1 MSKRFVLDASALSLY
16 FAGREEVKRLVD
28 DAYSGRI
35 KLFMCEVN
43 IAEFLYSC
51 AKVLGWEAAL
61 ARHSLLRNS
70 PIEVVGVDEKLTVE
84 AARLK
89 LKHAGKLSLADCYLV
104 ALARLRK
111 ATVVTAD
118 SSIREVAETPIA
130 LIPL

>member
-1 MSKRFVLDASALSLY
+1 
-16 FAGREEVKRLVD
+16 VD

-84 AARLK
+84 ARASVP
-89 LKHAGKLSLADCYLV
+89 AYSLSFSLTFSLEKITFGLFNIEFIKPRF
-104 ALARLRK
+104 ALSPC
-111 ATVVTAD
+111 TAWKT
-118 SSIREVAETPIA
+118 R
-130 LIPL
+130 